1 MFGGSLSEWV
11 RVKRL
16 ANEPSWSLCISII
29 ASILLLY
36 LVFVIS
42 RNILLL
48 ANTPDLQVQIIHVTF
63 QLFFI
68 MLFWGSANYFIFCF
82 YLNRPAIYS
91 EAIPELAVVE
101 TLLTE
106 HFTMYHQQPEL
117 VEFTQQMTSLS
128 NDLQQRLHDLIQT
141 SNHYNI
147 YCSPKVAGENNDADF
162 FDALDDRKIQLKDAH
177 FRYELS
183 LLQQLSSDLDYMVNH
198 LYLQVSSKQDVLL
211 AQQRHIL
218 QLLSNRKKLRESYRD
233 HAMTA
238 KVNYQYS

>member
-1 MFGGSLSEWV
+1 MFGGRLSKWV

-16 ANEPSWSLCISII
+16 ANEPSWSLFISII

-42 RNILLL
+42 RNMLLL
-48 ANTPDLQVQIIHVTF
+48 ATTPDLQAQLIHVTL
-63 QLFFI
+63 QLFFLV
-68 MLFWGSANYFIFCF
+68 LFWGSANYFIFCF
-82 YLNRPAIYS
+82 YRNRPAIHP
-91 EAIPELAVVE
+91 EAMPELAVVE
-101 TLLTE
+101 TMLTE
-106 HFTMYHQQPEL
+106 HFTMHHQQPEL
-117 VEFTQQMTSLS
+117 VEFTQQMISLS
-128 NDLQQRLHDLIQT
+128 NDLQQRLNDLIQT
-141 SNHYNI
+141 SNHYHI
-147 YCSPKVAGENNDADF
+147 YCSPKLAAENNDADF
-162 FDALDDRKIQLKDAH
+162 FDALDDRQIQLKDAH

-233 HAMTA
+233 HVLMAT
-238 KVNYQYS
+238 VNYQSA